1 MSPSHEL
8 RAGIRAELPITLG
21 VVPFGMIY
29 GVLAVSAGLPPLL
42 AQAMSAI
49 VFAGSAQFIG
59 AQLFAAATPAGVI
72 WFTTLIVN
80 LRHLL
85 YGASLGPHLSRLSP
99 PWKAVLAYLMTD
111 EAYVVT
117 ALRYSQPGDARYRH
131 WFFLGS
137 GLTLWLSW
145 QASTA
150 VGIFLGA
157 QVPASWGLDF
167 TLALTFIGMVVPAL
181 RSSPPLAA
189 ALAAGAV
196 ALLAAAWP
204 YKLGLLAA
212 AFAGIAAGLVAESLR
227 RQPSEEAPTP

>member
-1 MSPSHEL
+1 MPPSAEL
-8 RAGIRAELPITLG
+8 KAGIRAELPITLG

-59 AQLFAAATPAGVI
+59 AQLFAAATPTGVI
-72 WFTTLIVN
+72 WLTTLIIN

-99 PWKAVLAYLMTD
+99 LWKGVLAYLMTD

-117 ALRYSQPGDARYRH
+117 ALRYNQPGDSRHRH

-137 GLTLWLSW
+137 GLTLWVSW

-150 VGIFLGA
+150 IGIFLGA

-181 RSSPPLAA
+181 TSPPPLAA
-189 ALAAGAV
+189 ALAAGVV

-212 AFAGIAAGLVAESLR
+212 AFTGIATGLIAESR
-227 RQPSEEAPTP
+227 RSQPPTEVPAP